1 MAGVST
7 RILRRYVKPVIFFAS
22 LAPAVWLATNWWLA
36 FSGAPH
42 DLGFNPNEYSNRFT
56 GDWALRFLLL
66 SLALTPLAT
75 LVRSPKPILFRRML
89 GLFAYF
95 YVWMHMASYIWLDL
109 LFDWDQLWADVIK
122 RLYITVGMAALLL
135 LTPLAI
141 TSTNAWTRRLGA
153 RRWQKLHR
161 AVYVI
166 GPLAI
171 IHFVMM
177 RKGFQLEPLIYGGV
191 LAVLLVMRF
200 PAVKRRVGRR
210 PVSTS
215 S

>member
-1 MAGVST
+1 MVGMST

-22 LAPAVWLATNWWLA
+22 LAPAVWLATNWWMA
-36 FSGAPH
+36 FSGGPH

-66 SLALTPLAT
+66 SLALSPLA
-75 LVRSPKPILFRRML
+75 VIVKSPKPILFRRML

-95 YVWMHMASYIWLDL
+95 YVWLHIASYIWLDL
-109 LFDWDQLWADVIK
+109 LFDWDQLWADIIK

-141 TSTNAWTRRLGA
+141 TSTKGWIRRLGA
-153 RRWQKLHR
+153 RRWQKLHQV
-161 AVYVI
+161 VYLI

-171 IHFVMM
+171 LHFIMM
-177 RKGFQLEPLIYGGV
+177 RKGFQLEPLIYGAI
-191 LAVLLVMRF
+191 LAILLLARL
-200 PAVKRRVGRR
+200 PAVKQRVGGR
-210 PVSTS
+210 
-215 S
+215 